1 MIKSL
6 TTWQLI
12 HNSLRQNLPVA
23 LLYVLES
30 HGSSPG
36 RQGFLMAVNSA
47 SELAGS
53 IGGGIMEH
61 KFVERAK
68 DVLRQSQSAL
78 TNPEPAIRTQY
89 HDKNAAHNQSGMIC
103 SGDQTILLYPVQ
115 PGDRAAVQAIVTCLE
130 QHKNGLLDLSPA
142 GIRFTPDQ
150 VPDADYLFTNVSDE
164 DWCYREKLGYKNQL
178 SIIGGGHCALALSEL
193 MRRMDFY
200 VRVFDDRPDLHTM
213 IQNQAAHEQI
223 LLADYSE
230 LAGLIPAGYHQYVV
244 VMTMGYRTDD
254 RVIRTLLGNAF
265 AYVGVLGSQTK
276 VDKLLAAYCAEGLNE
291 AWLKRM
297 HAPIGLAIASQT
309 PEEIAVSIAAELIQV
324 KNSGLAAQ
332 EYPA

>member
-6 TTWQLI
+6 LTWQLI

-47 SELAGS
+47 GELAGS

-68 DVLRQSQSAL
+68 DVLRQNQSTL

-103 SGDQTILLYPVQ
+103 SGDQTILLYQVKWN
-115 PGDRAAVQAIVTCLE
+115 DLATIQAIVTCLE

-142 GIRFTPDQ
+142 GIQFVPDQ
-150 VPDADYLFTNVSDE
+150 VPESDYLFTNVSDA
-164 DWCYREKLGYKNQL
+164 DWLYREKLGYKNQL

-200 VRVFDDRPDLHTM
+200 IRVFDDRPNLHTM
-213 IQNQAAHEQI
+213 AQNNAAHEQLI
-223 LLADYSE
+223 LADYRE
-230 LAGLIPAGYHQYVV
+230 LSGMIPSGRQQYVV
-244 VMTMGYRTDD
+244 IMTMGYRTDD
-254 RVIRTLLGNAF
+254 LVIRTLLDNAF

-276 VDKLLAAYCAEGLNE
+276 VNKLLSTYRAEGLDD
-291 AWLKRM
+291 AWLQRM

-309 PEEIAVSIAAELIQV
+309 PEEIAVSIAAEIIQV
-324 KNSGLAAQ
+324 KNSR
-332 EYPA
+332 